1 MVLVS
6 GWNAISNQELPRIP
20 HRTRK
25 SDDEIIIINISGCR
39 FMCWKSTLEVRPLPW
54 GLSGCNVQM
63 NTYFQKHPDSLLGS
77 HERDFFFD
85 EDAEEYF
92 FDRDPEIFRHILSFF
107 RTGMFFFSNTIF
119 NKFYIH
125 IILGKLHYPRTE
137 CIGLVEEELVFFGIS
152 PDIIND
158 CCYEDYREVSITGLQ
173 TYLGSIH
180 RMGHR
185 QHPTPS
191 WGPQPNPDQ
200 I

>member
-39 FMCWKSTLEVRPLPW
+39 FMCWKSTLEVRPLSW
-54 GLSGCNVQM
+54 GLSGRNVQM

-107 RTGMFFFSNTIF
+107 RTGMFFCLKYYFWKNLYSYNF
-119 NKFYIH
+119 RQASLSADRVYW
-125 IILGKLHYPRTE
+125 LGGR
-137 CIGLVEEELVFFGIS
+137 GIS
-152 PDIIND
+152 IFWNKSW
-158 CCYEDYREVSITGLQ
+158 YYKWLLLWGL
-173 TYLGSIH
+173 
-180 RMGHR
+180 
-185 QHPTPS
+185 
-191 WGPQPNPDQ
+191 
-200 I
+200 